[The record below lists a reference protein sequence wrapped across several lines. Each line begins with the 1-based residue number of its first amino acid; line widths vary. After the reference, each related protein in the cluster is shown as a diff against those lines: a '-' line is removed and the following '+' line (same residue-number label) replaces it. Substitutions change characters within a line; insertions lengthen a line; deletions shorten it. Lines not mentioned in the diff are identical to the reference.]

1 MNASVVCPEEDPSD
15 IVLVVLQHKII
26 NNNLHNGLVTVF
38 LQSFLH

>member
-15 IVLVVLQHKII
+15 IVLVVLQQII